1 MGPQALCI
9 ICTPQQPSATMN
21 SMFVFAAVMACA
33 SAANLYAVGP
43 VAVRAPSH
51 DSAIIQSHRL
61 GGNFAYSTH
70 EAHAYAVQTP
80 VIGHRTVPVGV
91 TYHQGTPI
99 VKSSANY
106 ITQQIPRYGPYAVAG
121 APFVHAAPAVAAVAV
136 DEA

>member
-80 VIGHRTVPVGV
+80 VIGHRTVPSVSPTIKELPSSSPPPTTSPNRSPV
-91 TYHQGTPI
+91 TALHTISTPP
-99 VKSSANY
+99 SELSL
-106 ITQQIPRYGPYAVAG
+106 TTHMPLPE
-121 APFVHAAPAVAAVAV
+121 PP
-136 DEA
+136 

>member
-1 MGPQALCI
+1 MGTSLQCLRKMFKCAIVLLAVSSQC
-9 ICTPQQPSATMN
+9 SA
-21 SMFVFAAVMACA
+21 V
-33 SAANLYAVGP
+33 
-43 VAVRAPSH
+43 
-51 DSAIIQSHRL
+51 IQSHRL

-99 VKSSANY
+99 VKSSTNY
-106 ITQQIPRYGPYAVAG
+106 TPHQIPRYGLAYNQYATVGAVPYHPYAVAG